1 VNRRDPLGFTGALAD
16 GPTALADYRASG
28 PRNDGRVPHVTRWT
42 ARGWNAARQTL
53 EPFAE
58 LTNEGDEEGALFID
72 RLPLPDEPEVHPP
85 TLNEPA
91 GTRAVTQKFLD

>member
-1 VNRRDPLGFTGALAD
+1 M
-16 GPTALADYRASG
+16 SG
-28 PRNDGRVPHVTRWT
+28 P
-42 ARGWNAARQTL
+42 ARQRAGTQPRQTL

-58 LTNEGDEEGALFID
+58 LTNDGDEEGALFFD

-91 GTRAVTQKFLD
+91 GTRAVMQKFLD